1 MKWIIFISIVRH
13 LLLTFCA
20 KFDRNLLT
28 TYKVTAKTTCMAY
41 FLWTWYTGC
50 LYAFE
55 SHRED
60 RVHKFVVLCVVL
72 WGGLIMLY
80 AN

>member
-28 TYKVTAKTTCMAY
+28 TYKVTVKTTCMAY
-41 FLWTWYTGC
+41 FLWTWYTQDLLVC
-50 LYAFE
+50 IW
-55 SHRED
+55 
-60 RVHKFVVLCVVL
+60 VTQ
-72 WGGLIMLY
+72 GG
-80 AN
+80 